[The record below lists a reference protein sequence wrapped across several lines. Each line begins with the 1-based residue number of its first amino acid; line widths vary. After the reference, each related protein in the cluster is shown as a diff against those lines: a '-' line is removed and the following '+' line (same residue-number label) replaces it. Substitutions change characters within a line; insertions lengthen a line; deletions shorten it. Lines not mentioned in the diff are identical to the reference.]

1 MSLERGVG
9 IVVFDGAEELDFV
22 GPWEVFSMA
31 TRHMDGRRVHLFAE
45 TTAPV
50 TCAKGLRV
58 LPDFSLEEAPEVDVL
73 VIPGGQG
80 VRRELSNESLLRW
93 IAERAASTPWMT
105 SVCTGSGLLVR
116 SGAAE
121 GRRVTTHWTW
131 IEQLRDLGAAEVLE
145 GVRYV
150 RDGKFV
156 SAAGVSAGIDM
167 SLWLVG
173 QILGREAAREAQRQ
187 MEYDPAPPYSAEV

>member
-31 TRHMDGRRVHLFAE
+31 TRQMDGRRVHLFAE

-93 IAERAASTPWMT
+93 IAERAAGDDAHET
-105 SVCTGSGLLVR
+105 V
-116 SGAAE
+116 A
-121 GRRVTTHWTW
+121 
-131 IEQLRDLGAAEVLE
+131 VLE
-145 GVRYV
+145 
-150 RDGKFV
+150 
-156 SAAGVSAGIDM
+156 
-167 SLWLVG
+167 
-173 QILGREAAREAQRQ
+173 
-187 MEYDPAPPYSAEV
+187 